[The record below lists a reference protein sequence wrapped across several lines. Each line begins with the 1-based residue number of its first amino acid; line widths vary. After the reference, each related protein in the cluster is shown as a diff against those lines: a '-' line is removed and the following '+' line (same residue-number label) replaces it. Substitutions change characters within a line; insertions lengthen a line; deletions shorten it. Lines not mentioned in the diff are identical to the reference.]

1 MGLNTAGVAGF
12 SGMRPA
18 VPAVDTPPYG
28 DTPPTM
34 FIVDIAGIMPSPVA
48 PTGAIGDRPA
58 GVMTIGDKPPGAP
71 PTDIIGDIA
80 LGPSVL
86 RPSVDMPMGAMPFM
100 LFMLT
105 PFILTPFMPPFM
117 PKAMLFMLRLFMPM
131 AMPGATLAPPPMF
144 MLAGRGID
152 GAIITDAPD
161 DGGMGE
167 FGA

>member
-1 MGLNTAGVAGF
+1 
-12 SGMRPA
+12 MRPA

-34 FIVDIAGIMPSPVA
+34 FIVDIAGIMPKPVV

-71 PTDIIGDIA
+71 PTGIIGDNA
-80 LGPSVL
+80 LGSVL

-105 PFILTPFMPPFM
+105 LFKPPFMPPFKPPFMPPFM

-144 MLAGRGID
+144 MLAGRGM
-152 GAIITDAPD
+152 GGVSITDAPD

-167 FGA
+167 FGP